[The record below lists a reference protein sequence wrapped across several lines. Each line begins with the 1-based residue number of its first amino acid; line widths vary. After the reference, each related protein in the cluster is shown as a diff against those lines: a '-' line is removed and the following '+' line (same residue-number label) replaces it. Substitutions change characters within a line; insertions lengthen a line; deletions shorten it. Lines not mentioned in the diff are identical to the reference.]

1 MIPDE
6 RPNLHPITTTFQPNP
21 AKNEFCWFH
30 LSPHNNNRKQI
41 QHVDPVD
48 QLKYLGREDC
58 KEGLCQMWFCYS
70 NFADGIF
77 VARLLNCKTLCRR
90 GKQD

>member
-21 AKNEFCWFH
+21 AKTEICWFH

-41 QHVDPVD
+41 QHVDLVDTVD
-48 QLKYLGREDC
+48 QLKYLDLKDS
-58 KEGLCQMWFCYS
+58 KES
-70 NFADGIF
+70 
-77 VARLLNCKTLCRR
+77 
-90 GKQD
+90 

>member
-21 AKNEFCWFH
+21 AEICWFH
-30 LSPHNNNRKQI
+30 LSSHNTNRTQI

-48 QLKYLGREDC
+48 QLKYLGGEDS
-58 KEGLCQMWFCYS
+58 KEGWYQM
-70 NFADGIF
+70 
-77 VARLLNCKTLCRR
+77 
-90 GKQD
+90 